1 MTTGS
6 SVPFKI
12 LLVAEGSGGHLIP
25 ALQVAHALANSGAQV
40 KVWYA
45 HRPLTAPLSSALAQA
60 IRGGSVEVDPI
71 PVKTASNPF
80 GRLWQFGQ
88 LWHRAQRCFDAFAP
102 DVVVGFGGW
111 VSAPIVFAACVRRAT
126 ANFPWPMRRLTPR
139 RMGCLL
145 HEQNVMMGRANRVL
159 APWVDRVAVSFRET
173 PSRLGAASTII
184 TGLPTRQQIGQSSR
198 AEAAEQF
205 ELDPHRPTCFVLG
218 GSQGARAIN
227 RLMVRAVAHLSPE
240 EQRAWQ
246 VIHLTG
252 ATDEAMV
259 RTAYAASAIRA
270 WVAPFLLEMEAAYA
284 QADLVIARAGAST
297 IAELAQC
304 GKPAILIPY
313 PYAGGHQRVNARLV
327 ETRGGGLLL
336 EEAEATAERLLA
348 AIRQILSDRRLRELM
363 GAQMQGLHHVNA
375 TDQLARAILDLA
387 GRASEAQS

>member
-1 MTTGS
+1 MMRTS
-6 SVPFKI
+6 SAPFKI

-25 ALQVAHALANSGAQV
+25 ALQVAHALASSGAQI

-60 IRGGSVEVDPI
+60 IRGSSVEIDPI
-71 PVKTASNPF
+71 PVKTTASPL
-80 GRLWQFGQ
+80 GRLWQCGQ

-111 VSAPIVFAACVRRAT
+111 VSAPIVFAACLRRAT
-126 ANFPWPMRRLTPR
+126 SQLPWPLRRLTPR

-159 APWVDRVAVSFRET
+159 APWVDQVAVSFRET
-173 PSRLGAASTII
+173 HGRLGTSSMII
-184 TGLPTRQQIGQSSR
+184 TGLPTRRQIGHSSR
-198 AEAAEQF
+198 AEAAAQF
-205 ELDPHRPTCFVLG
+205 DLDLRRPTCLVLG

-227 RLMVRAVAHLSPE
+227 RLMVRALTRLSPE
-240 EQRAWQ
+240 EQRTWQ

-252 ATDEAMV
+252 AADEAMV
-259 RTAYAASAIRA
+259 RAAYAASAIRA

-297 IAELAQC
+297 IAELARC

-313 PYAGGHQRVNARLV
+313 PHAGGHQRVNAQLV
-327 ETRGGGLLL
+327 ETRGGGLVL

-348 AIRQILSDRRLRELM
+348 AIRPILCDRRLRELM
-363 GAQMQGLHHVNA
+363 GAQMHGLHHLNA
-375 TDQLARAILDLA
+375 TEQLAGAILDLA
-387 GRASEAQS
+387 RRQL